1 MTLCCTAFILPLLK
15 KTGIFIFKLGN
26 PQKEADKRMT
36 ADTNKQLGMI
46 QYLRQILANWCVVA
60 YFTSNTVGFFLL
72 LFCFVKGNQ
81 ILSSLSIE
89 EYKATLKMIKQAIL
103 ATDLA
108 LYIK

>member
-1 MTLCCTAFILPLLK
+1 MTLCCTAFFLPLLK

-60 YFTSNTVGFFLL
+60 CFTTNTDLFFVVVC
-72 LFCFVKGNQ
+72 LFCKGKSDSQ
-81 ILSSLSIE
+81 
-89 EYKATLKMIKQAIL
+89 QPFH
-103 ATDLA
+103 
-108 LYIK
+108 

>member
-1 MTLCCTAFILPLLK
+1 MTSDIS
-15 KTGIFIFKLGN
+15 
-26 PQKEADKRMT
+26 
-36 ADTNKQLGMI
+36 KQLIMI
-46 QYLRQILANWCVVA
+46 QSLRDILANWYAVA
-60 YFTSNTVGFFLL
+60 HFTANCCFL
-72 LFCFVKGNQ
+72 FVFVKGNQ